1 VLGLDIANPLSV
13 SQRQFF
19 INKVLGHVQE
29 VIKAAYKAFQR
40 FGPDEVFFRVA
51 GAADPMKFT
60 KGNPD
65 EDFDIKIA
73 FDVQTLDPEA
83 DKESVIT
90 RLAQL
95 IPLDRNG
102 RINMDAFVE
111 MAVNAED
118 PIMADAILQPVEVA
132 QQKVVKD
139 VTDDLTKIFSGI
151 EVGARPNGAQMALQ
165 LVQQYTSQPDIAQ
178 RLQSDK
184 MFAERLS
191 KYASQYAFALQQAQ
205 NAQIGRIGTEP
216 ANMGG
221 ATTQNANS
229 R

>member
-1 VLGLDIANPLSV
+1 
-13 SQRQFF
+13 
-19 INKVLGHVQE
+19 
-29 VIKAAYKAFQR
+29 
-40 FGPDEVFFRVA
+40 
-51 GAADPMKFT
+51 
-60 KGNPD
+60 
-65 EDFDIKIA
+65 
-73 FDVQTLDPEA
+73 
-83 DKESVIT
+83 
-90 RLAQL
+90 
-95 IPLDRNG
+95 
-102 RINMDAFVE
+102 
-111 MAVNAED
+111 
-118 PIMADAILQPVEVA
+118 VA